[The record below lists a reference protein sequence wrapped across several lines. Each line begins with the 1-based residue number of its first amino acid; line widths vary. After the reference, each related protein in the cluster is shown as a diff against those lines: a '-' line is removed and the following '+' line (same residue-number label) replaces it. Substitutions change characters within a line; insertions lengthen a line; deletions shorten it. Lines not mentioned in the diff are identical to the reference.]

1 VQDFFKYL
9 DAYRNKSMAL
19 YKNIWHRGCITIIK
33 KFKILKPK
41 NLDNG
46 LWSFGGFN
54 PTWKDKTLLENK
66 SEKK

>member
-1 VQDFFKYL
+1 
-9 DAYRNKSMAL
+9 MAL

-54 PTWKDKTLLENK
+54 PTWKDKTLLENN
-66 SEKK
+66 SEEK